1 MLQEYSRSHTSNI
14 SEIRI
19 SAMLWLWYIAMLA
32 YMVAMLTF
40 LFDDFYAGWDKRPMA
55 EYLRVYGIIDV
66 VIFGVLVLLEM
77 GSNAVRAATSAFFI
91 LVWTNTLPHTLLFLG
106 HLAYMIVACVYIFAV
121 IGVSDADAGTEIYK
135 WILGLFPPIAIAV
148 GAVISF
154 DVAKSFRGRT

>member
-1 MLQEYSRSHTSNI
+1 
-14 SEIRI
+14 
-19 SAMLWLWYIAMLA
+19 MLWLWYVAVFA

-40 LFDDFYAGWDKRPMA
+40 LFDDFYAGGDKRPMA

-77 GSNAVRAATSAFFI
+77 GSSTVRAATSAFFI
-91 LVWTNTLPHTLLFLG
+91 LVWAHAVPHAILFLG
-106 HLAYMIVACVYIFAV
+106 HLAYLIVACVYIFAEV
-121 IGVSDADAGTEIYK
+121 DVSDVDAGTEIYK

-154 DVAKSFRGRT
+154 DMAKSFRGRT